1 MADLSATPAAPAPA
15 PAELAPEPAP
25 EPASSSRAV
34 AILLAVAAIVA
45 AIITARASLVASD
58 ATSAW
63 NDSVS
68 VEQRRG
74 ALFLEQFRYTY
85 AIEGDQA
92 FMLTIAEEQAAA
104 LRAAAADPS
113 LAPDVIAALTAE
125 AQVQQQLRDLVGP
138 SSEIVSDP
146 RYVLPDGGYDLQLRL
161 ADTRAE
167 NPDDLAA
174 DPLADMAAGDAA
186 ADEANLLML
195 ATIGVAMAFLC
206 GALAQAFGRRR
217 RMLLAVGWVALALG
231 AVAAIAITLDAPA
244 VAEVLGGTI
253 AAADAAPVAAS
264 PVAASPAARLDP

>member
-1 MADLSATPAAPAPA
+1 MADLPATPA
-15 PAELAPEPAP
+15 EPAAPP
-25 EPASSSRAV
+25 EHASSSRAV

-85 AIEGDQA
+85 AVEGDQA
-92 FMLTIAEEQAAA
+92 FMLAIAEEKAAA
-104 LRAAAADPS
+104 LRAAAAAPS
-113 LAPDVIAALTAE
+113 LAPDVAAALTAE

-146 RYVLPDGGYDLQLRL
+146 RYVLPDGGYDLQRRL

-167 NPDDLAA
+167 DPDNVNA
-174 DPLADMAAGDAA
+174 DPLVDMAKGDAA
-186 ADEANLLML
+186 ADEANRLML
-195 ATIGVAMAFLC
+195 ATVGVAMAFLC
-206 GALAQAFGRRR
+206 GALAQAFGRHRR
-217 RMLLAVGWVALALG
+217 LLLTAGWVALALG
-231 AVAAIAITLDAPA
+231 ATAAIAITLDAP
-244 VAEVLGGTI
+244 VI
-253 AAADAAPVAAS
+253 AAVVS
-264 PVAASPAARLDP
+264 P